1 MPTQYQKNPYV
12 KCPYFYRETSLEIK
26 CKDRGDLAGGTG
38 LVGESTVSCFST
50 KQEKREYMMDFC
62 KACYMGCEIYRAFD
76 DIERYRSGNEREK
89 R

>member
-38 LVGESTVSCFST
+38 LVGESTVSCFPD
-50 KQEKREYMMDFC
+50 KAEKRDYMMDFC
-62 KACYMGCEIYRAFD
+62 KACYMGCEIYRAFE
-76 DIERYRSGNEREK
+76 DIEKYRNG
-89 R
+89 